1 MAKTRMFV
9 SVSLFLVVMTL
20 TMIGSHVSAKAMTRT
35 PAAIFIL
42 GDSTVDIGT
51 NNFIP
56 ESGARADMPH
66 NGVDY
71 HGSPPTGRF
80 SNSYNTA
87 DSIVQLMDFKES
99 PPSFLYVLYKHKQ
112 HLRSIQNF
120 KGLNFASGGSGL
132 LDNTG
137 KVPYE

>member
-1 MAKTRMFV
+1 MELTRLMTLTPTMAKTRMFV

-20 TMIGSHVSAKAMTRT
+20 TMVGFHVFAEAETRT
-35 PAAIFIL
+35 PAAIFIF

-56 ESGARADMPH
+56 ESGARANMPH

-80 SNSYNTA
+80 SNGYNTA
-87 DSIVQLMDFKES
+87 DSIGEKLYLSIYAPMHSTLIVNLVIIFIT
-99 PPSFLYVLYKHKQ
+99 FL
-112 HLRSIQNF
+112 HLC
-120 KGLNFASGGSGL
+120 KA
-132 LDNTG
+132 
-137 KVPYE
+137 